1 MNSMRNP
8 FRLENEIAL
17 ITGGGTGLGLGI
29 AHCFVEA
36 GARVVLV
43 GRREP
48 ELSQAAMALGKNAF
62 GMPHDVTEVDRAHEL
77 MERAAQTAG
86 GWLLGARAT
95 KLDVYLRHMRD
106 ALDPHRIMNPGTLG

>member
-1 MNSMRNP
+1 MAEQGTAERPGRACRLPALASTDSPSDRRTVRSRQSMNMMRIP

-29 AHCFVEA
+29 ARCFVEA

-48 ELSQAAMALGKNAF
+48 ELSHAAAALGKNAF
-62 GMPHDVTEVDRAHEL
+62 AVPHDVTEVDRAHEL
-77 MERAAQTAG
+77 MERA
-86 GWLLGARAT
+86 
-95 KLDVYLRHMRD
+95 
-106 ALDPHRIMNPGTLG
+106 